1 MAPFQRYAYGTSDM
15 RRERFSVA
23 VQESYGVSPSVA
35 IVDDD
40 FSLLRALGRL
50 LRSAGFAVKI
60 FGSAEEFL
68 ASDQS
73 VPPRCLVVDV
83 RLSGMGGFELH
94 EQLRGWTPPP
104 PVIFITAHDDVAT
117 RERARRAG
125 AVHYLRKPFDD
136 AALIDAIHR
145 AVAPRPPAEP
155 HR

>member
-1 MAPFQRYAYGTSDM
+1 MHGEGLPVAFQD
-15 RRERFSVA
+15 
-23 VQESYGVSPSVA
+23 SYGVSPSVA

-50 LRSAGFAVKI
+50 VRAAGFAVKT

-73 VPPRCLVVDV
+73 VPPRCLVLDV
-83 RLSGMGGFELH
+83 RLAGMGGFELH
-94 EQLRGWTPPP
+94 ERLRGWTPPP
-104 PVIFITAHDDVAT
+104 SVIFITAHDDGAT

-136 AALIDAIHR
+136 ATLIDAIHR
-145 AVAPRPPAEP
+145 AVAPRPPSPP
-155 HR
+155 HQS